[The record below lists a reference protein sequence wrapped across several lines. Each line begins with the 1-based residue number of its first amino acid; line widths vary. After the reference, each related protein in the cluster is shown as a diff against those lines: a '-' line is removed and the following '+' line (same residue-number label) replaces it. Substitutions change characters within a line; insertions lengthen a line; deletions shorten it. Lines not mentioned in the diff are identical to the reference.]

1 MFDYPDRSEAV
12 AARRPFLA
20 DLREDEVATIVSYAQ
35 HRRYADGEA
44 AVHRGDRDRS
54 VFIVL
59 SGVFEVRVD
68 GRRQA
73 EVGPGG
79 IFGELSWFDAAP
91 RSADVVAAGVAEALM
106 VTPATFDRLRLNEP
120 RLAVLFLMDLARL
133 VTGRLRD
140 EIRRSDR
147 RDADRT

>member
-1 MFDYPDRSEAV
+1 MFEYPERSEGI
-12 AARRPFLA
+12 AARRPFLG
-20 DLREDEVATIVSYAQ
+20 DLHDDEVATIVSYAQ

-44 AVHRGDRDRS
+44 AVRQGERDRS
-54 VFIVL
+54 VFVVV
-59 SGVFEVRVD
+59 SGAFEVRSG

-73 EVGPGG
+73 EIGPGG

-120 RLAVLFLMDLARL
+120 RLAVLLLMDLARMI
-133 VTGRLRD
+133 TGRLRD
-140 EIRRSDR
+140 EIRRTDR
-147 RDADRT
+147 READRT